1 MNISARRA
9 GYKWLDKRR
18 ASLMV
23 KRKITFEMV
32 KKTINIKQEGWW
44 VVNKEL
50 LRGFKS
56 WVWGENVHP
65 HVYLSILQE
74 SILCSARLDY
84 DSLADLG
91 KNKYT
96 AVCSHK
102 SSLGLTLNLC
112 LFFSP
117 TRGCMRRKKKIDS
130 KETDYIQLSTQFK
143 GRNGNLPS
151 SALRR
156 CFIQSIEHVEIA
168 FGFYALFQHGYS
180 WCLLNTDTILC
191 LSAHL

>member
-1 MNISARRA
+1 MNISTRRA
-9 GYKWLDKRR
+9 GYKQLDKRR
-18 ASLMV
+18 ASHMV
-23 KRKITFEMV
+23 KREITFEMV
-32 KKTINIKQEGWW
+32 KKTTNIKQEGWW

-65 HVYLSILQE
+65 QVYLSILQE
-74 SILCSARLDY
+74 LILCSARLDY

-102 SSLGLTLNLC
+102 LSLGLTLNLC

-117 TRGCMRRKKKIDS
+117 TRGCVRRKKKIDI
-130 KETDYIQLSTQFK
+130 KETDYMQLSTQFK
-143 GRNGNLPS
+143 GRNRNLPS
-151 SALRR
+151 SALRK
-156 CFIQSIEHVEIA
+156 CFTHSIEHIEIA
-168 FGFYALFQHGYS
+168 FGFYALFQDGYL
-180 WCLLNTDTILC
+180 WCLLNTDTIFC